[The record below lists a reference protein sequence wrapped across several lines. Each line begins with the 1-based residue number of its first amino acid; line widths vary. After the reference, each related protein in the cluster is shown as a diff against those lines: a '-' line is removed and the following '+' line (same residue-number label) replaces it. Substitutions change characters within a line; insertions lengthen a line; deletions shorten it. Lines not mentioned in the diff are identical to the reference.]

1 MQQPSQLS
9 CLPPFPFSSKHSNL
23 HVCSRHSP
31 ALNLRWLPSG
41 CSSGFQTF
49 FCSLQA
55 FLSYKISCDPSIYT
69 TDTSGAALAKARVG
83 GPGIPASGPSSS
95 PRALRSTVCKSMV
108 CLIKLSMT
116 FRIHPQA
123 GSFLQ
128 PRLPSH
134 PSPGLPRHPGK
145 DRCVTTSKSLSFS
158 EVV

>member
-31 ALNLRWLPSG
+31 TLNLRWLPSG

-83 GPGIPASGPSSS
+83 GPGIPASGPSSRPQGSEKYSLQINGLFDQVEHDIQDPPSSRLFPPASS
-95 PRALRSTVCKSMV
+95 PIPPITRA
-108 CLIKLSMT
+108 
-116 FRIHPQA
+116 PQT
-123 GSFLQ
+123 
-128 PRLPSH
+128 PRQ
-134 PSPGLPRHPGK
+134 G
-145 DRCVTTSKSLSFS
+145 
-158 EVV
+158 